1 VAGLVATTTNEPPRE
16 RDRDAE
22 TVSLWSALRGVMDP
36 EVPVSLV
43 DLGLIYEVRAVGGR
57 VEVDLSFTATA
68 CPAMGFIQDDIRER
82 LLAEPGVEEVTIQ
95 VVWEP
100 PWTPDRISETGRKQL
115 ESFGISL

>member
-1 VAGLVATTTNEPPRE
+1 MAAELQLVPE
-16 RDRDAE
+16 RDEREA
-22 TVSLWSALRGVMDP
+22 TLWSALREVMDP

-43 DLGLIYEVRAVGGR
+43 DLGLIYAVRDRDGV

-82 LLAEPGVEEVTIQ
+82 LLAEPGVHSVETR

-115 ESFGISL
+115 ASFGISL

>member
-1 VAGLVATTTNEPPRE
+1 MGLVATTKSERQRAHDRE
-16 RDRDAE
+16 AE
-22 TVSLWSALRGVMDP
+22 TTSLWSALGEVMDP

-43 DLGLIYEVRAVGGR
+43 DLGLIYDLRKVDGR

-82 LLAEPGVEEVTIQ
+82 LLAEPGVEEVSMK

-100 PWTPDRISETGRKQL
+100 PWTPDRISETGKKQL
-115 ESFGISL
+115 ASFGISL

>member
-1 VAGLVATTTNEPPRE
+1 MGPELKAVDGIEP
-16 RDRDAE
+16 DTAA
-22 TVSLWSALRGVMDP
+22 LWSALTEVMDP

-43 DLGLIYEVRAVGGR
+43 DLGLIYDVRRTDGT
-57 VEVDLSFTATA
+57 VEVDISFTATA
-68 CPAMGFIQDDIRER
+68 CPAMGFIQDDIRDR
-82 LLAEPGVEEVTIQ
+82 LLAEPGVETVTTQ

>member
-1 VAGLVATTTNEPPRE
+1 MARELQLVP
-16 RDRDAE
+16 DRDEREA
-22 TVSLWSALRGVMDP
+22 SLWAALTEVMDP

-43 DLGLIYEVRAVGGR
+43 DLGLIYAVREADGA

-68 CPAMGFIQDDIRER
+68 CPAMGFIQEDIRER
-82 LLAEPGVEEVTIQ
+82 LLAEPGVRSVETR

-100 PWTPDRISETGRKQL
+100 PWTPDRISEVGRRQL

>member
-1 VAGLVATTTNEPPRE
+1 MAAELQLVGERDATT
-16 RDRDAE
+16 D
-22 TVSLWSALRGVMDP
+22 SLWSALAEVMDP

-43 DLGLIYEVRAVGGR
+43 DLGLIYDVRHADGT

-68 CPAMGFIQDDIRER
+68 CPAMGFIQDDIRDR
-82 LLAEPGVEEVTIQ
+82 LLAEPGVRTVRTN

-115 ESFGISL
+115 EKFGISV

>member
-1 VAGLVATTTNEPPRE
+1 MDTELELVRDDDPRT
-16 RDRDAE
+16 A
-22 TVSLWSALRGVMDP
+22 SLWAALGEVMDP

-43 DLGLIYEVRAVGGR
+43 DLGLIYAVRHDGGA

-68 CPAMGFIQDDIRER
+68 CPAMGFIQDDIRDR
-82 LLAEPGVEEVTIQ
+82 LLAEPGVESVTTR

-100 PWTPDRISETGRKQL
+100 PWTPDRISETGREQL

>member
-1 VAGLVATTTNEPPRE
+1 MSTDLQLVYDGNDEIVA
-16 RDRDAE
+16 
-22 TVSLWSALRGVMDP
+22 LWSALREVMDP

-43 DLGLIYEVRAVGGR
+43 DLGLIYDVRKSGGE

-68 CPAMGFIQDDIRER
+68 CPAMGFIQEDIRER
-82 LLAEPGVEEVTIQ
+82 LLAEPGVEEVSTR

-100 PWTPDRISETGRKQL
+100 PWTPQRITEVGREQL